1 MIQPTST
8 RFAPS
13 PTGSLHVGGLRTAL
27 YNFLIARAQ
36 NGKFF
41 LRIEDTDQARKVAGA
56 DIQLQEILKKF
67 NLTWDNKK
75 VIYQSQRIELY
86 QKSIEQLIT
95 SGHAYR
101 CFCSSERLE
110 QIRHQQQQASKPTMY
125 DRCCRKVSAAEAQ
138 RRHAAG
144 EPAVVRLKTPQT
156 GTIGFTD
163 LVRGEVSF
171 AAATIDDQVL
181 LKSDGFPTYH
191 LANVVDD
198 HEMGVT
204 LVIRGEEWLPS
215 TPKHILIY
223 QAFQWELPK
232 FAHLPLLLNPDK
244 SKLSKRQGDVAVE
257 EYLKKGYLPEALLNF
272 VLLLGWNPGTE
283 QEIFSLE
290 EMIKNFKLEQ
300 VNKSGSVF
308 DTKKLDWINGQYVRK
323 LSPKQFCALAS
334 PHLAAAGLNAPPA
347 QLEKI
352 VATEQK
358 RIKRFDELPEMVRF
372 FFEPP
377 QYETSLLLWKK
388 MTQAETHTSLKS
400 VVEALDSI
408 LEKKWNQATIEK
420 TLATLIEKSQRSVGE
435 ILWPLR
441 AALSGRK
448 ASPGPFEIAAA
459 LGKKETTARLETA
472 INKLE
477 K

>member
-1 MIQPTST
+1 MIRPTIT

-13 PTGSLHVGGLRTAL
+13 PTGFLHVGGLRTAL
-27 YNFLIARAQ
+27 YNYLIARAQ

-41 LRIEDTDQARKVAGA
+41 LRIEDTDQTRKVTGA

-67 NLTWDNKK
+67 NLAWDNKK
-75 VIYQSQRIELY
+75 VVYQSQRLELY
-86 QKSIEQLIT
+86 KKATEQLMK

-101 CFCSSERLE
+101 CFCSPERLE
-110 QIRHQQQQASKPTMY
+110 QIRHQQQQSGRPTMY
-125 DRCCRKVSAAEAQ
+125 DRCCRALSAAEAQ
-138 RRHAAG
+138 RRHDAG
-144 EPAVVRLKTPQT
+144 EPSVVRLKAPQT
-156 GTIGFTD
+156 GVVSFTD

-171 AAATIDDQVL
+171 AATTIDDQVL

-223 QAFQWELPK
+223 QAFAWELPR

-283 QEIFSLE
+283 QEIFSLD
-290 EMIKNFKLEQ
+290 EMVKSFKLEQ
-300 VNKSGSVF
+300 VNKSGAVF
-308 DTKKLDWINGQYVRK
+308 DSKKLDWINGQYLRK
-323 LSPKQFCALAS
+323 LSAKQFCTLAV
-334 PHLAAAGLNAPPA
+334 PYLAAAGLTAPVT

-352 VATEQK
+352 AVTEQE
-358 RIKRFDELPEMVRF
+358 RIKRLDELPELVRF

-388 MTQAETHTSLKS
+388 MTQAETHTNLKS
-400 VVEALDSI
+400 VAEALNSI
-408 LEKKWNQATIEK
+408 LEKKWDQATIEK
-420 TLATLIEKSQRSVGE
+420 ALTTLIEKSQRSVGE

-459 LGKKETTARLETA
+459 LGKKETVARLKIA
-472 INKLE
+472 IDKLE